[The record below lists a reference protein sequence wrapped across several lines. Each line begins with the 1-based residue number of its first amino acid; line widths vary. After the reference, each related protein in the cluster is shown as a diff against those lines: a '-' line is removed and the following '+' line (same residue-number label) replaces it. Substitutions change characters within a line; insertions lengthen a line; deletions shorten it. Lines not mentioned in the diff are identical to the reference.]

1 MIYAIRCSFSRMPAA
16 ICSGGRWAMS
26 PLAHGFLRARLQVLP
41 ADGDLRV
48 RRHFGGKPEAAAPT
62 PRLVDQAP
70 AILPKIGAP
79 LLFARV
85 DGIERD
91 GDFVLMELEVN
102 EPYVFLSLSDDA
114 PARFADAIAQ
124 VLS

>member
-1 MIYAIRCSFSRMPAA
+1 MRPMIYAIRCSFSRMPAA

-26 PLAHGFLRARLQVLP
+26 PLAHGFLRARLQV
-41 ADGDLRV
+41 
-48 RRHFGGKPEAAAPT
+48 AAAPT